1 MFLIG
6 IVMAAA
12 NARRGFAQ
20 AISSLVILPK
30 GIAIPLQI
38 VGSAFGNSRIDMSLE
53 GWLLCNGATAS
64 RTIYRRLF
72 LAIETQY
79 GDGDGVSTFALP
91 NMPVEYRSGRL
102 VKGAAI
108 CPSDRLGMSP
118 GSIMPFDTDTDS

>member
-102 VKGAAI
+102 NEGRGNLPIRSFKYVSWIDNAVRYRCG
-108 CPSDRLGMSP
+108 
-118 GSIMPFDTDTDS
+118 